1 MRDEAVPLAERARRT
16 AAVDGGERHLPDCPR
31 RGRER
36 RIEQRRADAGPPR
49 GGRDEHAPRDAPV
62 APLRAVR
69 PLEARHAGE
78 RAADVRAERDRAVEP
93 LHERGEAKPGLRVAG
108 RAEHGRRVAQRGET
122 NRAATGR
129 VRGGEPPGL
138 E

>member
-1 MRDEAVPLAERARRT
+1 M
-16 AAVDGGERHLPDCPR
+16 
-31 RGRER
+31 
-36 RIEQRRADAGPPR
+36 
-49 GGRDEHAPRDAPV
+49 

-122 NRAATGR
+122 DRAATGR

-138 E
+138 EWRGDAGWVMTALQARKSDSSDGTPAGARLG